1 MGTVLIFLR
10 KELWQ
15 IRRDRKILGMLLGAP
30 VIQLLLL
37 GYAATFDIKHIPLA
51 VCDLDVS
58 ESSRS
63 LVESFTNSGYFTVTA
78 RTRDL
83 HAIDGVMDANTARIG
98 LVIPRGYGRDLLRGD
113 GPVLQVVTD
122 GTDSMSA
129 AAGAGYARLIALQ
142 AAGGTA
148 LPKGIAGPPRVNPEL
163 RIWYNQELK
172 SSFFMVPAIFA
183 MLLMVV
189 AMVVPSM
196 AIVKEK
202 ELGTIE
208 QLYVTPI
215 RPWQIIAGKMLP
227 FVLIASVNVV
237 VVSAIAY
244 WWFGVPIRGSIFSLA
259 LAVSLFLLSSLGMGI
274 FVSTVTQTQQQ
285 AMMIAIFIVLMP
297 SILLSGFAFPI
308 DNIPAT
314 IRPISYCLPITYF
327 INILR
332 GVFLRGA
339 GVADLWWNY
348 AALAALGP
356 VILAAAALK
365 FRKSLG

>member
-30 VIQLLLL
+30 VIQLILL
-37 GYAATFDIKHIPLA
+37 GYAATFDIKHIPIA

-58 ESSRS
+58 ESSRA
-63 LVESFTNSGYFTVTA
+63 LVESFTNSGYFDVVA

-83 HAIDGVMDANTARIG
+83 HALDGLLGGNAARMG
-98 LVIPRGYGRDLLRGD
+98 LVVPRGFERDLLRGA
-113 GPVLQVVTD
+113 GPTLQVISD

-129 AAGAGYARLIALQ
+129 AAGAGYARLIAMQGAL
-142 AAGGTA
+142 T
-148 LPKGIAGPPRVNPEL
+148 LPKGQAGPPRVSPEL

-215 RPWQIIAGKMLP
+215 RPWQIILGKMLP
-227 FVLIASVNVV
+227 FVLIAFVNVT
-237 VVSAIAY
+237 VVSQIAY
-244 WWFGVPIRGSIFSLA
+244 WWFGVPLRGPVLA
-259 LAVSLFLLSSLGMGI
+259 LVLAVCLFLLSSLGLGI

-297 SILLSGFAFPI
+297 SLLLSGFAFPI

-348 AALAALGP
+348 AALAGLGP
-356 VILAAAALK
+356 LILGAAALK